1 MRSRRW
7 PHVLLGLWSAAV
19 LFAITWPGYELLG
32 NHIDPLLL
40 GLPFSLA
47 WIVGWSLATFA
58 VLTAYFLLDRSES

>member
-7 PHVLLGLWSAAV
+7 PNVLLGLWSAAV
-19 LFAITWPGYELLG
+19 LLAITWPGYGLLG

-58 VLTAYFLLDRSES
+58 VLTAYFLLDRGEI